1 MLTLPRSKQVSL
13 IFVGAEILQPL
24 RLLRNPSGSLSDRA
38 HLVIPR
44 RIDMRA
50 DVNDGDGR

>member
-1 MLTLPRSKQVSL
+1 M